1 MTLFATVSG
10 FICAAVTLAVTLV
23 VAVCGAV
30 GLLTSHDK
38 SHSAYFS
45 FMCLALFI
53 SSVCFVVGW
62 HFISLVTLLIH

>member
-10 FICAAVTLAVTLV
+10 FICAAVTLV
-23 VAVCGAV
+23 VAVRGAV

-53 SSVCFVVGW
+53 SSICFVVGW